1 MFTPHIFQD
10 TPHDQ
15 TPQWEV
21 SKRVHPLERDISIA
35 CKSCEAGGLLLTL
48 RRSSTLQFLLV
59 LRYFLQPLARL
70 SKTLQSSSGN
80 IAAAM
85 AAVKATT
92 AALRDDFSLE
102 DIKKQCQEMSEQATA
117 AGVKME
123 QGSLTENQKNA
134 ICEKYHKVV
143 VENLD
148 ARFSDAV
155 THLCEVGNG
164 TIVPNGSM
172 PVQYCS
178 LFTVLLVF
186 R

>member
-1 MFTPHIFQD
+1 MCIRDSGCCHQLQLDNINNSRLQFTVA
-10 TPHDQ
+10 Q
-15 TPQWEV
+15 TYQ
-21 SKRVHPLERDISIA
+21 L
-35 CKSCEAGGLLLTL
+35 GGFRLKAK
-48 RRSSTLQFLLV
+48 FLLV
-59 LRYFLQPLARL
+59 LRHFLQPLARL